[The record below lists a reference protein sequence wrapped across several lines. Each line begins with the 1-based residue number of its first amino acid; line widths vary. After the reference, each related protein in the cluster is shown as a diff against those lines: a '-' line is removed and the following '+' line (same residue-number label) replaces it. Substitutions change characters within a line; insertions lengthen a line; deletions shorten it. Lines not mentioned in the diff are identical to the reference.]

1 MKHLMHKNSMDVA
14 FVADRIQY
22 ADIKRTKYRG
32 RWQNL
37 GYTGKPWD
45 LQPHQ
50 VTLTIYTD
58 QASNWITL
66 THGQIYTPRTAPGV
80 PA

>member
-1 MKHLMHKNSMDVA
+1 MKRLMHKNSMDV
-14 FVADRIQY
+14 FFTVDRIQY
-22 ADIKRTKYRG
+22 SDAKRTKYRG

-45 LQPHQ
+45 LESHQ
-50 VTLTIYTD
+50 VTLTIYTH
-58 QASNWITL
+58 QAKDWIMLSNE
-66 THGQIYTPRTAPGV
+66 QIYTPRTAPGV